1 MDRIF
6 PGGFTGEQLMLGA
19 VAFFT
24 VVIAYEVWNALILPE
39 DFSSRLRALQSRRS
53 RLKSDASSTTRRRG
67 ERRLLTIGTMRRFLG
82 QFESLKGNGT
92 DDIRAK
98 LQQAGFRGAD
108 AMVIY
113 QFMRLCLPFV
123 FGFAMVM
130 VVYVLKVVAFP
141 EFLQP
146 MLCFGAT
153 LLGFKGPEMYVR
165 NTAIKRTQVITRAL
179 PDGLDLLTICV
190 EAGLS
195 LDSALTRVA
204 KELQALSS
212 ELAYE
217 LQLTAI
223 ELTFLPDRQ
232 TAFENLGTRNDIAGV
247 RALVNAFRQ
256 TEKFGTPL
264 AQSLRVLSAE
274 FRNERMMKAEEK
286 GARLPAM
293 MTVPMMIFI
302 LPTLFVIIMGPG
314 IISIIDTVMN

>member
-1 MDRIF
+1 MI
-6 PGGFTGEQLMLGA
+6 
-19 VAFFT
+19 
-24 VVIAYEVWNALILPE
+24 
-39 DFSSRLRALQSRRS
+39 
-53 RLKSDASSTTRRRG
+53 
-67 ERRLLTIGTMRRFLG
+67 
-82 QFESLKGNGT
+82 
-92 DDIRAK
+92 
-98 LQQAGFRGAD
+98 
-108 AMVIY
+108 
-113 QFMRLCLPFV
+113 
-123 FGFAMVM
+123 
-130 VVYVLKVVAFP
+130 VYVLQVFPFP

-146 MLCFGAT
+146 VLCFGAT
-153 LLGFKGPEMYVR
+153 LMGFKGPEIYVR
-165 NTAIKRTQVITRAL
+165 NVAIKRTQVIAKAL

-195 LDSALTRVA
+195 LDMALTRVS
-204 KELQALSS
+204 KELQGLSA

-232 TAFENLGTRNDIAGV
+232 QAFENLANRNDIPGV

-302 LPTLFVIIMGPG
+302 LPTLFIIIMGPG

>member
-6 PGGFTGEQLMLGA
+6 PGGFSGEDLILAA
-19 VAFFT
+19 VGFAA
-24 VVIAYEVWNALILPE
+24 VIVMYVVWNALLLPE
-39 DFSSRLRALQSRRS
+39 DFSNRLKALQSRRS
-53 RLKSDASSTTRRRG
+53 RLKSNATSNKRRG
-67 ERRLLTIGTMRRFLG
+67 ERRLLTVGTMRRFLG
-82 QFESLKGNGT
+82 KFESLKGNGT
-92 DDIRAK
+92 DDVRAK
-98 LQQAGFRGAD
+98 LQQAGFRSPD
-108 AMVIY
+108 AVVIY

-123 FGFAMVM
+123 FGFIMVM
-130 VVYVLKVVAFP
+130 IVYVLKVVDFP

-146 MLCFGAT
+146 VLCFGAT

-165 NTAIKRTQVITRAL
+165 NTAIKRTLIVTKAL

-195 LDSALTRVA
+195 LDMALTRVA
-204 KELQALSS
+204 KEMQGLSA

-232 TAFENLGTRNDIAGV
+232 QAFENLANRNDIPGV

-302 LPTLFVIIMGPG
+302 LPTLFIIIMGPG

>member
-1 MDRIF
+1 VDTIF
-6 PGGFTGEQLMLGA
+6 PGGFTGQELILAGVGFAA
-19 VAFFT
+19 VM
-24 VVIAYEVWNALILPE
+24 VMYVVWNALLLPE
-39 DFSSRLRALQSRRS
+39 DFSGRLKALQSRRV
-53 RLKSDASSTTRRRG
+53 RLKSDATATNRRRG
-67 ERRLLTIGTMRRFLG
+67 ERRLLTVGTMRRVLG
-82 QFESLKGNGT
+82 RFDSLKGNGAE
-92 DDIRAK
+92 DVRAK
-98 LQQAGFRGAD
+98 LQQAGFRGPD
-108 AMVIY
+108 AVVIY

-123 FGFAMVM
+123 FGFMMVM
-130 VVYVLKVVAFP
+130 VVYVLQIFPFP

-146 MLCFGAT
+146 VLCFGAT
-153 LLGFKGPEMYVR
+153 LFGFKGPEIYVR
-165 NTAIKRTQVITRAL
+165 NTAIKRTLIITKAL

-195 LDSALTRVA
+195 LDMALTRVS
-204 KELQALSS
+204 KELQGLSA

-232 TAFENLGTRNDIAGV
+232 QAFENLATRNDVPGV

-302 LPTLFVIIMGPG
+302 LPTLFIIIMGPG

>member
-1 MDRIF
+1 MDTIF
-6 PGGFTGEQLMLGA
+6 PGGFTGEELILAGVGFAA
-19 VAFFT
+19 VI
-24 VVIAYEVWNALILPE
+24 VMYVVWNALLLPE
-39 DFSSRLRALQSRRS
+39 DFSGRLKALQTRRTK
-53 RLKSDASSTTRRRG
+53 LKSDASSNTRRRT
-67 ERRLLTIGTMRRFLG
+67 ERQLLTVGTMRRVLG
-82 QFESLKGNGT
+82 RFDSLKGNGT
-92 DDIRAK
+92 DNIRAK
-98 LQQAGFRGAD
+98 LQQAGFRGQD
-108 AMVIY
+108 AVVIY
-113 QFMRLCLPFV
+113 QFMRLCLPFL
-123 FGFAMVM
+123 FGFIMVM
-130 VVYVLKVVAFP
+130 VVYVLQVFPFP

-146 MLCFGAT
+146 VLCFAAT
-153 LLGFKGPEMYVR
+153 LFGFKGPEIYVR
-165 NTAIKRTQVITRAL
+165 NTAIKRTQIITKAL

-195 LDSALTRVA
+195 LDMALQRVS
-204 KELQALSS
+204 KELQGLSA

-232 TAFENLGTRNDIAGV
+232 TAFENLANRNDIPGV

>member
-1 MDRIF
+1 METIY
-6 PGGFTGEQLMLGA
+6 PGGFTGEELILGGVGFAA
-19 VAFFT
+19 VI
-24 VVIAYEVWNALILPE
+24 VAYVVWNALLLPE
-39 DFSSRLRALQSRRS
+39 DFSGRLKALHSRRS
-53 RLKSDASSTTRRRG
+53 KLKSDASSNARRRG
-67 ERRLLTIGTMRRFLG
+67 ERRLLTVGTMRRVLG
-82 QFESLKGNGT
+82 SFDSLKGNAG
-92 DDIRAK
+92 DDLRAK
-98 LQQAGFRGAD
+98 LQQAGFRGPD
-108 AMVIY
+108 AVVIY
-113 QFMRLCLPFV
+113 QFMRLCLPFL
-123 FGFAMVM
+123 FGFIMVM
-130 VVYVLKVVAFP
+130 IVYVLQIFPFP

-146 MLCFGAT
+146 VLCFGAT
-153 LLGFKGPEMYVR
+153 LLGFKGPEIYVR
-165 NTAIKRTQVITRAL
+165 NTAVKRAQIITKAL

-195 LDSALTRVA
+195 LDMALQRVS
-204 KELQALSS
+204 KELQGLSA

-232 TAFENLGTRNDIAGV
+232 TAFENLGTRNDIPGV

-302 LPTLFVIIMGPG
+302 LPTLFIIIMGPG
-314 IISIIDTVMN
+314 IISIIDTVMP

>member
-6 PGGFTGEQLMLGA
+6 PGGFSGEELILGA
-19 VAFFT
+19 VGFAA
-24 VVIAYEVWNALILPE
+24 VIVIYVVWNALLLPE
-39 DFSSRLRALQSRRS
+39 DFSNRLKALQSRRS
-53 RLKSDASSTTRRRG
+53 RLKSDATSNKRRG
-67 ERRLLTIGTMRRFLG
+67 ERRLLTVGTMRRFLG
-82 QFESLKGNGT
+82 KFESLKGNGT
-92 DDIRAK
+92 DDMRAK
-98 LQQAGFRGAD
+98 LQQAGFRSPD
-108 AMVIY
+108 AVVIY

-123 FGFAMVM
+123 FGFIMVM
-130 VVYVLKVVAFP
+130 IVYVLKVVDFP

-146 MLCFGAT
+146 VLCFGAT
-153 LLGFKGPEMYVR
+153 LFGFKGPEIYVR
-165 NTAIKRTQVITRAL
+165 NTAIKRTLIITKAL

-195 LDSALTRVA
+195 LDAALSRVA
-204 KELQALSS
+204 RELQGLSA
-212 ELAYE
+212 EMAYE

-232 TAFENLGTRNDIAGV
+232 TAFENLGTRNDIPGV

-302 LPTLFVIIMGPG
+302 LPTLFIIIMGPG

>member
-6 PGGFTGEQLMLGA
+6 PGGFSGEDLVLAA
-19 VAFFT
+19 VGFAA
-24 VVIAYEVWNALILPE
+24 VIVMYVVWNALLLPE
-39 DFSSRLRALQSRRS
+39 DFSNRLKALASRRS
-53 RLKSDASSTTRRRG
+53 RLKSDATSNKRRG
-67 ERRLLTIGTMRRFLG
+67 ERRLLTVGTMRRFLG
-82 QFESLKGNGT
+82 KFESLKGNGT
-92 DDIRAK
+92 DDVRAK
-98 LQQAGFRGAD
+98 LQQAGFRSPD
-108 AMVIY
+108 AVVIY

-123 FGFAMVM
+123 FGFIMVM
-130 VVYVLKVVAFP
+130 IVYVLKVVDFP

-146 MLCFGAT
+146 VLCFGAT
-153 LLGFKGPEMYVR
+153 LMGFKGPEMYVR
-165 NTAIKRTQVITRAL
+165 NTAIKRTLIVTKAL

-195 LDSALTRVA
+195 LDMALTRVA
-204 KELQALSS
+204 KEMQGLSA

-232 TAFENLGTRNDIAGV
+232 QAFENLANRNDIPGV

-302 LPTLFVIIMGPG
+302 LPTLFIIIMGPG

>member
-1 MDRIF
+1 VDTIF
-6 PGGFTGEQLMLGA
+6 PGGFTGEELILAA
-19 VAFFT
+19 VGFAA
-24 VVIAYEVWNALILPE
+24 VVVMYVVWNALLLPE
-39 DFSSRLRALQSRRS
+39 DFSGRLKALQTRRS
-53 RLKSDASSTTRRRG
+53 RLKSEASNSRRKG
-67 ERRLLTIGTMRRFLG
+67 ERRLLTVGAMRGFLG
-82 QFESLKGNGT
+82 KFDSLKGNGT

-98 LQQAGFRGAD
+98 LQQAGFRSPD
-108 AMVIY
+108 AVVIY
-113 QFMRLCLPFV
+113 QFMRLCLPFT
-123 FGFAMVM
+123 FGFIMVM
-130 VVYVLKVVAFP
+130 IVYVFQVVDFP

-146 MLCFGAT
+146 ALCFGGT

-165 NTAIKRTQVITRAL
+165 NTAIKRTQIITKAL

-195 LDSALTRVA
+195 LDMALQRVS
-204 KELQALSS
+204 KEMQGLSP

-217 LQLTAI
+217 LQLTSI

-232 TAFENLGTRNDIAGV
+232 HAFENLSNRNDIPGV

-302 LPTLFVIIMGPG
+302 LPTLFIIIMGPG
-314 IISIIDTVMN
+314 IISIIDTMSG

>member
-1 MDRIF
+1 VDTIF
-6 PGGFTGEQLMLGA
+6 PGGFTGQEIILAGVGFAA
-19 VAFFT
+19 VI
-24 VVIAYEVWNALILPE
+24 VMYVVWNALLLPE
-39 DFSSRLRALQSRRS
+39 DFSGRLKALQSRRS
-53 RLKSDASSTTRRRG
+53 RLKSDAAATTRRRG
-67 ERRLLTIGTMRRFLG
+67 ERRLLTVGTMRSVLG
-82 QFESLKGNGT
+82 RFESLKGNGA

-98 LQQAGFRGAD
+98 LQQAGFRSSD
-108 AMVIY
+108 AIIIY

-123 FGFAMVM
+123 FGFIMVM
-130 VVYVLKVVAFP
+130 VVYVLEVFPFP

-146 MLCFGAT
+146 VLCFGAT
-153 LLGFKGPEMYVR
+153 LLGFKGPEIYVR
-165 NTAIKRTQVITRAL
+165 NTAIKRTQIIGKAL

-195 LDSALTRVA
+195 LDMALTRVA
-204 KELQALSS
+204 KEMQGLSA

-217 LQLTAI
+217 LQMTAI

-232 TAFENLGTRNDIAGV
+232 QAFENLANRNDLPGV

-302 LPTLFVIIMGPG
+302 LPTLFIIIMGPG

>member
-1 MDRIF
+1 VNTIF
-6 PGGFTGEQLMLGA
+6 PGGFTGEELILGA
-19 VAFFT
+19 VGFAA
-24 VVIAYEVWNALILPE
+24 VIVMYVVWNALLLPE
-39 DFSSRLRALQSRRS
+39 DFSGRLKALQTRRS
-53 RLKSDASSTTRRRG
+53 RLKSDATTTSRRRG
-67 ERRLLTIGTMRRFLG
+67 ERRLLTVGTMRRVLG
-82 QFESLKGNGT
+82 NFDSLKGNGA

-98 LQQAGFRGAD
+98 LQQAGFRSPD
-108 AMVIY
+108 SVVIY

-123 FGFAMVM
+123 FGFIMVM
-130 VVYVLKVVAFP
+130 VVYVLQVFPFP

-146 MLCFGAT
+146 VLCFGAT
-153 LLGFKGPEMYVR
+153 LFGFKGPEIYVR
-165 NTAIKRTQVITRAL
+165 NTAIKRTQIITKAL

-195 LDSALTRVA
+195 LDMALTRVS
-204 KELQALSS
+204 KELQGLSA
-212 ELAYE
+212 ELSYE

-232 TAFENLGTRNDIAGV
+232 AAFENLALRNDIPGV

-302 LPTLFVIIMGPG
+302 LPTLFIIIMGPG